1 MQEAR
6 AIRSSEDLPGMARA
20 MAGLKGQQ
28 VGNVARRKKK
38 QQTFLRKSNLSSMQH
53 FRLVEIN

>member
-20 MAGLKGQQ
+20 RAGLKGQQ
-28 VGNVARRKKK
+28 VGNVARRQKK
-38 QQTFLRKSNLSSMQH
+38 QQTFLRKSNL
-53 FRLVEIN
+53 